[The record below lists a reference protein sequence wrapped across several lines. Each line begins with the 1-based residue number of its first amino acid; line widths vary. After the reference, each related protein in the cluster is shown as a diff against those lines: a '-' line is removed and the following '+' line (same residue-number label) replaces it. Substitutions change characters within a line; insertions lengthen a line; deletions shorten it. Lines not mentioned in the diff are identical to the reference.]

1 MMSASDDRF
10 DTSGPPEHC
19 AMRADLPKA
28 KPR

>member
-10 DTSGPPEHC
+10 DTSAPPEFR
-19 AMRADLPKA
+19 AMRADQPKA